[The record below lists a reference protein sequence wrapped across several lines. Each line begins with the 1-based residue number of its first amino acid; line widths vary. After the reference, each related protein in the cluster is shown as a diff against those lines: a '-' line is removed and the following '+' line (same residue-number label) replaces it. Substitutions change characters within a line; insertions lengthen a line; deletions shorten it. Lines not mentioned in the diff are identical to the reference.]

1 MFIPL
6 SRNSFHFLD
15 QLERFLAYEVSISL
29 LCCISCR
36 KLSHKAL
43 PLSIRLTVRLYLPI
57 SQKLSLVACT
67 NSSFSDIST
76 TLWVPAHQQKEA
88 KHSCKKKVTRIHTY
102 SGFIWR
108 LLNPHPAIHC
118 WWFMYILKFLLTHA
132 NQKHWTIKYWC
143 IFTWYQFFSAVIHV
157 HRNSNALGTN

>member
-88 KHSCKKKVTRIHTY
+88 KHSCKKK
-102 SGFIWR
+102 S
-108 LLNPHPAIHC
+108 NQNS
-118 WWFMYILKFLLTHA
+118 YILWFYLKTLEPTSCYTLL
-132 NQKHWTIKYWC
+132 
-143 IFTWYQFFSAVIHV
+143 VIHV
-157 HRNSNALGTN
+157 HFKVSSNTCKSETLDDKILMHFYLISIF